1 MYQKQNH
8 FFSQNP
14 TTKNL
19 GENIILLSLSIILVF
34 VCGRE
39 LLVPFTYQSCWNQ
52 SEQVPFFRQVHSVGQ
67 EYENTLSH
75 NFGNDEK
82 EHAKFSAE
90 SMAPGADIKC
100 KEDGKE

>member
-14 TTKNL
+14 TTKN
-19 GENIILLSLSIILVF
+19 IILLSLSMILVL

-52 SEQVPFFRQVHSVGQ
+52 SEQVPFFRQVHSVRQ

-82 EHAKFSAE
+82 EHAKFSTE
-90 SMAPGADIKC
+90 SIAPGTDVKC
-100 KEDGKE
+100 KEDGEK